1 MLLRGDKPD
10 DCEKIRNLDFY
21 IFHSRK
27 IDNLISQ
34 YIVPTERFIF
44 PIELVDKE
52 RKGLTWGDSEIV

>member
-1 MLLRGDKPD
+1 M
-10 DCEKIRNLDFY
+10 RNLDFY
-21 IFHSRK
+21 IFHSQK

-52 RKGLTWGDSEIV
+52 RKGLT